1 MLESKDN
8 FLSLGTGMKIIG
20 CLKQTFH
27 CSKSMLYSKDFNAP
41 DQWLGDSK
49 GENTMELNLIS
60 QKKKKLPYGS
70 NDYYL
75 LEQQR
80 ISFSNK
86 DESSD

>member
-60 QKKKKLPYGS
+60 QKKKKNSHMEVMITTY
-70 NDYYL
+70 
-75 LEQQR
+75 
-80 ISFSNK
+80 
-86 DESSD
+86 

>member
-1 MLESKDN
+1 
-8 FLSLGTGMKIIG
+8 
-20 CLKQTFH
+20 
-27 CSKSMLYSKDFNAP
+27 MLYSKDFNAP